1 MDKDNIKSYALLL
14 HEDDPKLPGRSK
26 NDHKTMMNLFKTR
39 GSIFVEEKDGKT
51 LRDKEGKGDP
61 IIKECEGEK
70 GKQNF

>member
-39 GSIFVEEKDGKT
+39 GSIFVEEK
-51 LRDKEGKGDP
+51 LDKDEKP
-61 IIKECEGEK
+61 KNIIKECEGEK
-70 GKQNF
+70 GNQKF